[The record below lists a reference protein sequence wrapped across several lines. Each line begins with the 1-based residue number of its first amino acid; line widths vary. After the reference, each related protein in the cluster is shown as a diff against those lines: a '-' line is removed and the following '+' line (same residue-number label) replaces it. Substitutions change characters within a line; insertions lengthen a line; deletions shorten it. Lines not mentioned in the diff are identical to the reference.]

1 MLLSFKS
8 NFISFALISFV
19 FSCSEKETSYRR
31 EYESGRDASFNSF
44 VLSCSEKET
53 SYRPE
58 YEAGRDVSFDS
69 FVCFRYELIM
79 YEYYM
84 FKLCMIMICIIRFSR
99 GPKTLPLI
107 STIDMS
113 PDGNSYLT

>member
-1 MLLSFKS
+1 MFSLVPGKKHPTDVNMNLEGMLLSIHLS
-8 NFISFALISFV
+8 
-19 FSCSEKETSYRR
+19 SCSEKETSYRR
-31 EYESGRDASFNSF
+31 EYE
-44 VLSCSEKET
+44 
-53 SYRPE
+53 
-58 YEAGRDVSFDS
+58 AGRDVPFDS
-69 FVCFRYELIM
+69 FVSFRYELIM
-79 YEYYM
+79 HEYYM

>member
-8 NFISFALISFV
+8 NFMSFTLFSFV
-19 FSCSEKETSYRR
+19 FSYSRKEASYRR

-53 SYRPE
+53 SYRRE

-69 FVCFRYELIM
+69 FVSFRYELIM

-84 FKLCMIMICIIRFSR
+84 FKLCMIMICIIRFWT
-99 GPKTLPLI
+99 GI
-107 STIDMS
+107 
-113 PDGNSYLT
+113 LTQFSNASLKD

>member
-1 MLLSFKS
+1 MLLSFKT
-8 NFISFALISFV
+8 NFMSFNLFSFV
-19 FSCSEKETSYRR
+19 FSCSGKEASYRR
-31 EYESGRDASFNSF
+31 EYESGRDASLKSF

-69 FVCFRYELIM
+69 FVSFRYELIM
-79 YEYYM
+79 HEYYM

-99 GPKTLPLI
+99 GPKNFPLI
-107 STIDMS
+107 LTVNMS
-113 PDGNSYLT
+113 PDENSYLT